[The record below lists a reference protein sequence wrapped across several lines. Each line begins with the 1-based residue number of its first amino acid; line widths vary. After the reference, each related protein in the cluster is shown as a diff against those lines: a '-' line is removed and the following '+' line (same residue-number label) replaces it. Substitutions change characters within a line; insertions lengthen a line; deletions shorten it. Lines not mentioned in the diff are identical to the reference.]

1 MNQKTIANQISFS
14 GVGLHT
20 GKQSKVK
27 ILPAPAKTG
36 ILFRIIENEVLKT
49 EIKADLRFADQ
60 SERCTSLRK
69 EEEGILTVE
78 HLLSALAGK
87 GIDNAIIE
95 VEGNEIPILDGSAK
109 RYMELIEK
117 AGIQDQDEEK
127 SYFIIEDVIHFV
139 DEETNSEYFASPS
152 DDYNLDISIE
162 FKDKAI
168 DFQSAIF
175 HENIDYSTQIAPA
188 RTFVKLEEITGL
200 LKKGLIK
207 GGSLK
212 NALILS
218 DDHIKEDN
226 LDAIKDKYDLHNIEV
241 DIEDLKLNQQNFVN
255 EPARHKLLDLIGDL
269 SLLGKPLK
277 AKISAKRPGHK
288 SNIAFG
294 NHLKEYFMKK
304 RKLKGMPVYDENKAP
319 LYDIEEIKKRLPHRF
334 PFLLVDKIL
343 ALDSSSVV
351 GVKNV
356 TGNEA
361 FFEGHFPGNPVFPGV
376 LQMEALAQTGGI
388 LALSTVEDPENW
400 DTYFLK
406 MDNVKFKNMVR
417 PGDTIVLKMELVNPV
432 RRGIFAMKGIAY
444 VGEKIVSEGILTAQ
458 IVKRTPSE

>member
-14 GVGLHT
+14 GVGLHS

-27 ILPAPAKTG
+27 ILPAPTKTG
-36 ILFRIIENEVLKT
+36 ILFRIIENEKAIS
-49 EIKADLRFADQ
+49 EIKADLKFADQ
-60 SERCTSLRK
+60 SERCTSLK
-69 EEEGILTVE
+69 KADASILTVE
-78 HLLSALAGK
+78 HLLSALYGK
-87 GIDNAIIE
+87 QIDNVIIE

-109 RYMELIEK
+109 TYMELIEE
-117 AGIQDQDEEK
+117 AGVEEQDEERT
-127 SYFIIEDVIHFV
+127 YFEVEDLIHFV
-139 DEETNSEYFASPS
+139 DKDTNSEYFASPS
-152 DDYNLDISIE
+152 DDFSLDISIE

-168 DFQSAIF
+168 DFQSAIY
-175 HENIDYSTQIAPA
+175 HKNVNYASQIAPA
-188 RTFVKLEEITGL
+188 RTFVKLEEITSL

-226 LDAIKDKYDLHNIEV
+226 LDYIRDKYDLHNIEV

-269 SLLGKPLK
+269 ALLGKPLK

-304 RKLKGMPVYDENKAP
+304 RKLKGMPIYDPIQTP
-319 LYDIEEIKKRLPHRF
+319 LYDIEEIKKRLPHRY

-343 ALDSSSVV
+343 ELTETSVV

-388 LALSTVEDPENW
+388 LALSTVDDPENW

-406 MDNVKFKNMVR
+406 MDNVKFKNIVR
-417 PGDTIVLKMELVNPV
+417 PGDTIILKMELLSPV
-432 RRGIFAMKGIAY
+432 RRGIFAMNGTAY
-444 VGEKIVSEGILTAQ
+444 VGEKIVSEGVLTAQ
-458 IVKRTPSE
+458 IIRRNLAK